1 MTTAPASPGRL
12 LAATVAATAVALGL
26 ATGTGPLLGPVAT
39 TFGVGPG
46 TASVMFAATLATMLA
61 LGVVTGP
68 LAERHGARPLV
79 ALAAVLVP
87 GGLLVL
93 AAAPGFPVAA
103 AGFTL
108 GVGGGAGCL
117 FVPLQ
122 AAVGAAF
129 HRGRGPA
136 LVVATAGAGLA
147 TVIAPPATVALVAPL
162 GLRGAA
168 VVLAAVAAVVLGACV
183 PAAPA
188 GGSSRSGTPAA
199 PEPGLRAVLADRGF
213 RRLGLGAV
221 GLSAAMFVPFVHL
234 APFAALRGLD
244 LATGAALVAAAGAAS
259 LAARLAVVPAVAR
272 WGAFAVYRAGAVA
285 MTLSLGLW
293 APAHGVVALAGFALV
308 FGGAHGTFVGLT
320 GATAAEL
327 FGVVGFGRRL
337 GVLHLAAAAGGLVG
351 PGTAGFVAEASASPA
366 AGAAVAAA
374 FGVGGC
380 VALWRCGT
388 GQRRSVPTTCSS
400 TGRKTEPAR

>member
-12 LAATVAATAVALGL
+12 LTATVTATAVALGL
-26 ATGTGPLLGPVAT
+26 ATGTGPLAGPVAA

-61 LGVVTGP
+61 LGAVTGP
-68 LAERHGARPLV
+68 LAERHGVRPLV

-103 AGFTL
+103 AGFAL

-129 HRGRGPA
+129 ERRRGPA

-168 VVLAAVAAVVLGACV
+168 VVLAVVAAVVLGACV

-188 GGSSRSGTPAA
+188 GGSRSRAPA
-199 PEPGLRAVLADRGF
+199 EPGLRAVLADRGF

-234 APFAALRGLD
+234 APFAALRGID
-244 LATGAALVAAAGAAS
+244 LATGAALVAAAGAVS
-259 LAARLAVVPAVAR
+259 LAARVAVVPAVAR
-272 WGAFAVYRAGAVA
+272 WGAFAVFRAGAVV

-293 APAHGVVALAGFALV
+293 APAHGVAALAGFALV

-320 GATAAEL
+320 GATTAEL
-327 FGVVGFGRRL
+327 FGVLGFGRRL
-337 GVLHLAAAAGGLVG
+337 GVLHLAAAVGGLVG
-351 PGTAGFVAEASASPA
+351 PGTAGFVAEASASPP
-366 AGAAVAAA
+366 AGIAVAAV

-380 VALWRCGT
+380 AALWGCRT
-388 GQRRSVPTTCSS
+388 GQRRSVPATCSS

>member
-93 AAAPGFPVAA
+93 AAAPAFPVAA
-103 AGFTL
+103 AGFAL

-129 HRGRGPA
+129 VRRRGPA
-136 LVVATAGAGLA
+136 LVVATAGAGVA

-188 GGSSRSGTPAA
+188 GGSRSGASA
-199 PEPGLRAVLADRGF
+199 EPGLRVVLADRGF

-234 APFAALRGLD
+234 APFAGLRGLD

-351 PGTAGFVAEASASPA
+351 PGTAGVVAEASASPA
-366 AGAAVAAA
+366 AGVAVAAA
-374 FGVGGC
+374 FGTAGC
-380 VALWRCGT
+380 VALWGCGPRA
-388 GQRRSVPTTCSS
+388 QRRSVPATWSS

>member
-1 MTTAPASPGRL
+1 MTTEPASPGRL
-12 LAATVAATAVALGL
+12 LVATVAATTVALGL
-26 ATGTGPLLGPVAT
+26 ATGTGPLLGPVAA

-46 TASVMFAATLATMLA
+46 TVSVMFAAALATMLA

-68 LAERHGARPLV
+68 LTARHGARPLV

-93 AAAPGFPVAA
+93 AVSPGFPVAA
-103 AGFTL
+103 AGFAL

-122 AAVGAAF
+122 TAVGAVCE
-129 HRGRGPA
+129 RRRGPA

-162 GLRGAA
+162 GLRSAA
-168 VVLAAVAAVVLGACV
+168 VVLAALAAVVLGACIPAV
-183 PAAPA
+183 PAGRPR
-188 GGSSRSGTPAA
+188 GGAPAA

-213 RRLGLGAV
+213 RRLALGAV

-234 APFAALRGLD
+234 APFATLRGLD
-244 LATGAALVAAAGAAS
+244 LATGAALVAVAGAAS
-259 LAARLAVVPAVAR
+259 LVARLGAVPAVAR
-272 WGAFAVYRAGAVA
+272 WGAFAVFRTGAVV

-293 APAHGVVALAGFALV
+293 AAAHDGAALAGFALV

-327 FGVVGFGRRL
+327 FGVVGLGRRL
-337 GVLHLAAAAGGLVG
+337 GVLHLAAAVGGLVG
-351 PGTAGFVAEASASPA
+351 PGTAGFVTEVAASPV
-366 AGAAVAAA
+366 AGVAVAAA
-374 FGVGGC
+374 FGAGGC
-380 VALWRCGT
+380 AALWRCRRRAART
-388 GQRRSVPTTCSS
+388 GSVVVTPAGSSATTA
-400 TGRKTEPAR
+400 P

>member
-12 LAATVAATAVALGL
+12 LTATVAATAVALGL
-26 ATGTGPLLGPVAT
+26 ATGTGPLVGPVAA

-61 LGVVTGP
+61 LGAVTGP
-68 LAERHGARPLV
+68 LAERLGVRPLV

-87 GGLLVL
+87 GGLFVL
-93 AAAPGFPVAA
+93 AAAPAFPVAA
-103 AGFTL
+103 AGFAL

-129 HRGRGPA
+129 ERRRGPA

-147 TVIAPPATVALVAPL
+147 TVIAPPATVALIAPL

-168 VVLAAVAAVVLGACV
+168 VVLAVVAGVVLGACV

-188 GGSSRSGTPAA
+188 GGSRSRAPA
-199 PEPGLRAVLADRGF
+199 EPGLRAVLADRGF
-213 RRLGLGAV
+213 RRLALGAV
-221 GLSAAMFVPFVHL
+221 GLSAVMFVPFVHL
-234 APFAALRGLD
+234 APFAALRGIE
-244 LATGAALVAAAGAAS
+244 LATGAALVATAGAVS
-259 LAARLAVVPAVAR
+259 LAARLAVVPAVTR
-272 WGAFAVYRAGAVA
+272 WGAFAVFRAGAVV

-293 APAHGVVALAGFALV
+293 APAHGVAALAGFALV

-327 FGVVGFGRRL
+327 FGLLGFGRRL
-337 GVLHLAAAAGGLVG
+337 GVLHLAAAVGGLVG
-351 PGTAGFVAEASASPA
+351 PGTAGFVAEASASPP
-366 AGAAVAAA
+366 AGIAVAAA

-380 VALWRCGT
+380 CGAVGCRT
-388 GQRRSVPTTCSS
+388 GQRRSVPATCSS

>member
-1 MTTAPASPGRL
+1 M
-12 LAATVAATAVALGL
+12 AATVAATAVGLGL
-26 ATGTGPLLGPVAT
+26 ATGTGALAGPLAT
-39 TFGVGPG
+39 TFGVGTG
-46 TASVMFAATLATMLA
+46 TASVVFAATLATMLA
-61 LGVVTGP
+61 LGAVTGP

-79 ALAAVLVP
+79 ALAAILVP

-93 AAAPGFPVAA
+93 AAAPGLPVAA
-103 AGFTL
+103 AGFVL

-122 AAVGAAF
+122 AAVGVAF
-129 HRGRGPA
+129 ERHRGPA

-147 TVIAPPATVALVAPL
+147 TVIAPPATVALVAL
-162 GLRGAA
+162 FGLRGAA
-168 VVLAAVAAVVLGACV
+168 VVLAAVAAAVLGACL

-188 GGSSRSGTPAA
+188 GGTGSGSPAA

-234 APFAALRGLD
+234 APFAALRGID

-272 WGAFAVYRAGAVA
+272 WGAFAVFRAGAVT

-293 APAHGVVALAGFALV
+293 APAHSVAALAGFALV

-351 PGTAGFVAEASASPA
+351 PGTAGLVAEASASPA
-366 AGAAVAAA
+366 AGVAVAAV

-380 VALWRCGT
+380 TALWGCRT
-388 GQRRSVPTTCSS
+388 GSAAQRP
-400 TGRKTEPAR
+400 GHLLLHGQEHLAR

>member
-1 MTTAPASPGRL
+1 VTTTPASPGRL
-12 LAATVAATAVALGL
+12 LAGTVAATAVALGL
-26 ATGTGPLLGPVAT
+26 ATGTGPLVGPVAA

-68 LAERHGARPLV
+68 LTERHGARPLV

-103 AGFTL
+103 AGFAL

-122 AAVGAAF
+122 AAVGTAF
-129 HRGRGPA
+129 ERRRGPA

-168 VVLAAVAAVVLGACV
+168 VVLAVVAAVVLGVCV

-188 GGSSRSGTPAA
+188 GGSGSGAPAG
-199 PEPGLRAVLADRGF
+199 PGLRAVLADRGF

-234 APFAALRGLD
+234 APFAALRGID

-259 LAARLAVVPAVAR
+259 LAGRLAVVPAVAR

-293 APAHGVVALAGFALV
+293 APAHGVAALAGFALV

-337 GVLHLAAAAGGLVG
+337 GVLHLAAAAGGLLG

-366 AGAAVAAA
+366 AGVAVAAV

-380 VALWRCGT
+380 AALWGCRT
-388 GQRRSVPTTCSS
+388 GQRRSVPATWSS

>member
-1 MTTAPASPGRL
+1 
-12 LAATVAATAVALGL
+12 
-26 ATGTGPLLGPVAT
+26 
-39 TFGVGPG
+39 
-46 TASVMFAATLATMLA
+46 MFAATLATMLA

-68 LAERHGARPLV
+68 LAARHGARPLV

-103 AGFTL
+103 AGFAL

-129 HRGRGPA
+129 ERRRGPA

-162 GLRGAA
+162 GLRSAA
-168 VVLAAVAAVVLGACV
+168 VVLAAVAAVVLGGV
-183 PAAPA
+183 R
-188 GGSSRSGTPAA
+188 SRGARRRAEGAERPPRRSR
-199 PEPGLRAVLADRGF
+199 GLRAVLADRRF

-234 APFAALRGLD
+234 APFATLRGID

-272 WGAFAVYRAGAVA
+272 WGAFAVFRTGAVA

-293 APAHGVVALAGFALV
+293 AAAHGGAALAGFALV
-308 FGGAHGTFVGLT
+308 FGGAHGTVVGLT

-337 GVLHLAAAAGGLVG
+337 GVLHLAAAVGGLVG
-351 PGTAGFVAEASASPA
+351 PSTAGFVAEASASPS
-366 AGAAVAAA
+366 AGVAVAAA

-380 VALWRCGT
+380 AALRGCGRRRAGT
-388 GQRRSVPTTCSS
+388 GSVVVTPAGSSATTA
-400 TGRKTEPAR
+400 P

>member
-12 LAATVAATAVALGL
+12 LMATVAATTVALGL
-26 ATGTGPLLGPVAT
+26 ATGTGPLVGPVAA
-39 TFGVGPG
+39 TFGVGAG
-46 TASVMFAATLATMLA
+46 TASLVFAATLATMLA
-61 LGVVTGP
+61 LGAVTGP

-79 ALAAVLVP
+79 ALATVLVP

-103 AGFTL
+103 AGFAL

-122 AAVGAAF
+122 AAVGAAVE
-129 HRGRGPA
+129 RRRGPA

-162 GLRGAA
+162 GLRSAA
-168 VVLAAVAAVVLGACV
+168 VVLAVVAAVVLGACV
-183 PAAPA
+183 AAAPA
-188 GGSSRSGTPAA
+188 GGRGGGAPAG
-199 PEPGLRAVLADRGF
+199 PGLRAVLADRGF

-234 APFAALRGLD
+234 APFATLRGVD
-244 LATGAALVAAAGAAS
+244 LATGAALVAVAGAAS
-259 LAARLAVVPAVAR
+259 LVARLAAVPAVAR
-272 WGAFAVYRAGAVA
+272 WGASAVFRTGAVV

-293 APAHGVVALAGFALV
+293 ASAHGGPALAGFALV
-308 FGGAHGTFVGLT
+308 FGAAHGTFVGLT

-337 GVLHLAAAAGGLVG
+337 GVLHLAAAVGGLVG
-351 PGTAGFVAEASASPA
+351 PGTAGFVAEAAASPV
-366 AGAAVAAA
+366 AGVAVAAV

-380 VALWRCGT
+380 AALWGCG
-388 GQRRSVPTTCSS
+388 RRPAAVVTPSGASATTA
-400 TGRKTEPAR
+400 P

>member
-1 MTTAPASPGRL
+1 MITAPASPGRL

-26 ATGTGPLLGPVAT
+26 ATGTGPLVGPIAA

-46 TASVMFAATLATMLA
+46 TASLVFAATLATMLA

-93 AAAPGFPVAA
+93 AASPGFPVAA
-103 AGFTL
+103 AGFAL

-129 HRGRGPA
+129 ERRRGPA

-147 TVIAPPATVALVAPL
+147 TVIAPSATVALVTPL

-183 PAAPA
+183 PAAPRGSR
-188 GGSSRSGTPAA
+188 GGADVA

-234 APFAALRGLD
+234 APFAALRGID
-244 LATGAALVAAAGAAS
+244 LATGAALVAATGAAS

-293 APAHGVVALAGFALV
+293 APAHGVAALAGFALA
-308 FGGAHGTFVGLT
+308 FGAAHGTFVGLT

-337 GVLHLAAAAGGLVG
+337 GVLHLAAALGGLVG
-351 PGTAGFVAEASASPA
+351 PGTAGFVAEASANPA
-366 AGAAVAAA
+366 AGVAVAAV

-380 VALWRCGT
+380 VALWGCRR
-388 GQRRSVPTTCSS
+388 GQRRSVPATCSS

>member
-1 MTTAPASPGRL
+1 MTTAQASPGRL
-12 LAATVAATAVALGL
+12 LTATVAATAVALGL
-26 ATGTGPLLGPVAT
+26 ATGTGPLAGPVAA

-61 LGVVTGP
+61 LGTVTGP
-68 LAERHGARPLV
+68 LAERHGVRPLV

-103 AGFTL
+103 AGFVL

-129 HRGRGPA
+129 ERRRGPA

-147 TVIAPPATVALVAPL
+147 TVIAPPSTVALVAPL

-168 VVLAAVAAVVLGACV
+168 VVLAVVAAVVLGACV

-188 GGSSRSGTPAA
+188 GGSRSGAL
-199 PEPGLRAVLADRGF
+199 PEPRLSVVLADRGF
-213 RRLGLGAV
+213 RRLGLGVV

-234 APFAALRGLD
+234 APFAALRGID
-244 LATGAALVAAAGAAS
+244 LATGAALVAVAGAVS

-272 WGAFAVYRAGAVA
+272 WGAFAVFRVGAVV

-293 APAHGVVALAGFALV
+293 APAHGVAALAGFAVV

-327 FGVVGFGRRL
+327 FGLVGFGRRL
-337 GVLHLAAAAGGLVG
+337 GVVSLAAAAGGFVG
-351 PGTAGFVAEASASPA
+351 PATAGFVAEAWASPA
-366 AGAAVAAA
+366 AGVAVAAA
-374 FGVGGC
+374 CGVGGC
-380 VALWRCGT
+380 AALWGCRT
-388 GQRRSVPTTCSS
+388 GQRRSVPATWSS

>member
-1 MTTAPASPGRL
+1 VTTAPASPGRL
-12 LAATVAATAVALGL
+12 LVATVAATAVALGL
-26 ATGTGPLLGPVAT
+26 ATGTGPLVGPVAA
-39 TFGVGPG
+39 TFGVGAG
-46 TASVMFAATLATMLA
+46 TASLVFAATLATMLA

-68 LAERHGARPLV
+68 VAERHGTRPLV

-103 AGFTL
+103 AGFAL

-129 HRGRGPA
+129 ERRRGPA

-147 TVIAPPATVALVAPL
+147 TVIAPPATVALVAAL

-188 GGSSRSGTPAA
+188 GGSRGGVPAA

-221 GLSAAMFVPFVHL
+221 GLSATMFVPFVHL
-234 APFAALRGLD
+234 APFAALRGID

-259 LAARLAVVPAVAR
+259 LVARLAVVPAVAR
-272 WGAFAVYRAGAVA
+272 WGAFTVFRAGAVV

-293 APAHGVVALAGFALV
+293 APAHGVAALAGFALV

-337 GVLHLAAAAGGLVG
+337 GVLHLAAAAGALVG

-366 AGAAVAAA
+366 AGVAVAAA

-380 VALWRCGT
+380 AALWGCRT
-388 GQRRSVPTTCSS
+388 GQRRSVPATWPS

>member
-1 MTTAPASPGRL
+1 MSPGPL

-26 ATGTGPLLGPVAT
+26 ATGTGPLVGPVAA
-39 TFGVGPG
+39 TFGVGAG
-46 TASVMFAATLATMLA
+46 TASVMLAATLATMLA
-61 LGVVTGP
+61 PGVVTGS

-79 ALAAVLVP
+79 ALAALLVP

-93 AAAPGFPVAA
+93 AASPGFAVAA
-103 AGFTL
+103 AGFAL

-129 HRGRGPA
+129 ERRRGPA

-147 TVIAPPATVALVAPL
+147 TAITPPAIVALVAPL

-168 VVLAAVAAVVLGACV
+168 VVLAVVAAVVLGACV

-188 GGSSRSGTPAA
+188 VGSRDGAAPAP
-199 PEPGLRAVLADRGF
+199 PEPGLRAVLVDRGF

-234 APFAALRGLD
+234 APFAALRGID

-259 LAARLAVVPAVAR
+259 LVARLAVVPAVAR
-272 WGAFAVYRAGAVA
+272 RGAFAVFRAGALV

-293 APAHGVVALAGFALV
+293 APAHGVAALAGFALV
-308 FGGAHGTFVGLT
+308 FGAAHGTFVGLT
-320 GATAAEL
+320 GAATAEL

-337 GVLHLAAAAGGLVG
+337 GVLHLAAAVGGLVG
-351 PGTAGFVAEASASPA
+351 PGTAGLVAEAAASPA
-366 AGAAVAAA
+366 AGVAVAAVS
-374 FGVGGC
+374 GVGGSA
-380 VALWRCGT
+380 ALWGCRT
-388 GQRRSVPTTCSS
+388 TQRRSVPATCSS
-400 TGRKTEPAR
+400 TGRNTQPAR

>member
-1 MTTAPASPGRL
+1 VTTAPASPGRL

-26 ATGTGPLLGPVAT
+26 ATGTGPLVGPVAA
-39 TFGVGPG
+39 TFGVGAG

-93 AAAPGFPVAA
+93 AAAPDFPVAA
-103 AGFTL
+103 AGFAL

-122 AAVGAAF
+122 AAVGVAF
-129 HRGRGPA
+129 ERRRGPA

-162 GLRGAA
+162 GLRGTA

-183 PAAPA
+183 PAAST
-188 GGSSRSGTPAA
+188 GGSRSGASA
-199 PEPGLRAVLADRGF
+199 EPGLRAVLADRGF

-234 APFAALRGLD
+234 APFAALRGID
-244 LATGAALVAAAGAAS
+244 LATGAALVAVAGAAS
-259 LAARLAVVPAVAR
+259 LAARIAVVPAVAR
-272 WGAFAVYRAGAVA
+272 RGAFAVYRAGAVA

-293 APAHGVVALAGFALV
+293 APAHGVAALAGFALV

-320 GATAAEL
+320 GATTAEL
-327 FGVVGFGRRL
+327 FGVAGFGRRL

-351 PGTAGFVAEASASPA
+351 PGTAGIVAEASASPA
-366 AGAAVAAA
+366 AGVAVAAA

-380 VALWRCGT
+380 AALWGCRT
-388 GQRRSVPTTCSS
+388 AQRRSVPATCSS